1 MSKVK
6 RLKRKRALQ
15 KKANIRQMTFQ
26 KKWGTSLKPRRS
38 LKNMTGNYLD
48 VLQNIEFILLS
59 EYENDVTIDD
69 SIVAEALRAAVLNAN
84 PDDETAQFL
93 KERLEEISDVRSDVS
108 DDIWRDGLRTVLQS
122 VLRHSSLKPGCRW
135 YLDFVSDAV
144 SFDPVEGIEF

>member
-6 RLKRKRALQ
+6 RLKKKRALQ
-15 KKANIRQMTFQ
+15 KKANIRQMAFQ
-26 KKWGTSLKPRRS
+26 KKWGASLKPQRS
-38 LKNMTGNYLD
+38 LKDMARNNLD

-59 EYENDVTIDD
+59 EYENDVSIDD
-69 SIVAEALRAAVLNAN
+69 SVVAEALRAAVLNTN
-84 PDDETAQFL
+84 PQDDTAQFL
-93 KERLEEISDVRSDVS
+93 KERLEEIREVRSDAS

-144 SFDPVEGIEF
+144 SFDPVEGIDF